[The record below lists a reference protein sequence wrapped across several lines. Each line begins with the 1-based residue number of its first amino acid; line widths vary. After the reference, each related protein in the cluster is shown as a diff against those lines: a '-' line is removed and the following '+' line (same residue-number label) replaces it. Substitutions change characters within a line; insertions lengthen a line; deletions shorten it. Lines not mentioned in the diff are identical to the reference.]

1 MWLHFVHFSYHLSPD
16 IPRCF
21 VAQELWSVS
30 LMRKLILQQPH
41 PALGSLAL
49 IKRACVY
56 RVWVRVRSVSEKCWH
71 NQIEYHSSYTRRKVI
86 VRPVTCSFSSN
97 LFVPFPCTCACHS
110 WLGIKINEPPVL
122 VFILSAQAV
131 IRTAAA
137 RIVVACRW
145 YDWYDV
151 KARGGKFPGVK
162 LMGDSP
168 KWWKWKMKISY
179 FYDREHE
186 QNNTGPPSVYVVT
199 FQQKCAQCLL

>member
-1 MWLHFVHFSYHLSPD
+1 MHVCVECEWEWNRVVLTQPNRVPLLLHPTEGDSAS
-16 IPRCF
+16 
-21 VAQELWSVS
+21 
-30 LMRKLILQQPH
+30 
-41 PALGSLAL
+41 
-49 IKRACVY
+49 
-56 RVWVRVRSVSEKCWH
+56 
-71 NQIEYHSSYTRRKVI
+71 
-86 VRPVTCSFSSN
+86 CSFSSN

-110 WLGIKINEPPVL
+110 RLGIKMNEPPVL

-131 IRTAAA
+131 IKTAAA

-168 KWWKWKMKISY
+168 KWRKWKMKISY
-179 FYDREHE
+179 YYDGEHE

-199 FQQKCAQCLL
+199 FQQKCAQCLLTLNPISVFLYSCSPLLFFLTEP